1 MTVVIIVFVKTT
13 MTFIATTTRI
23 VEGEFEWHLK
33 KAESVLTSKE
43 GGDHR
48 HHGRK
53 CRAEVGGVPFVRR
66 EDEDKDERRRRGKMM
81 SQRRKMRG

>member
-1 MTVVIIVFVKTT
+1 MVD
-13 MTFIATTTRI
+13 
-23 VEGEFEWHLK
+23 GENQWHLK

-53 CRAEVGGVPFVRR
+53 CRAEVGGVPFIRR
-66 EDEDKDERRRRGKMM
+66 EDEDKDERRRR
-81 SQRRKMRG
+81 

>member
-13 MTFIATTTRI
+13 MIFIATTIRI
-23 VEGEFEWHLK
+23 VDGENQWHLK

-48 HHGRK
+48 HHGGE

-66 EDEDKDERRRRGKMM
+66 EDEDKEERRRR
-81 SQRRKMRG
+81 